1 MKRGVIINA
10 NLAGAIGRLGHT
22 YLVAAR
28 LGVTTAL
35 EWVRFRL
42 GEPEALET
50 NVRGQRRP
58 SERHRAAL
66 VGVLAIALV
75 EYWRGRS

>member
-22 YLVAAR
+22 DLVAAR

-42 GEPEALET
+42 GEPEAREIT
-50 NVRGQRRP
+50 PEGSGGPQRGTERRWW
-58 SERHRAAL
+58 EF
-66 VGVLAIALV
+66 
-75 EYWRGRS
+75 WR

>member
-10 NLAGAIGRLGHT
+10 NLAGAIGRLGPT
-22 YLVAAR
+22 DLVAAR

-42 GEPEALET
+42 GEPEARD
-50 NVRGQRRP
+50 N
-58 SERHRAAL
+58 A
-66 VGVLAIALV
+66 
-75 EYWRGRS
+75 

>member
-22 YLVAAR
+22 DVVAAGI
-28 LGVTTAL
+28 GVTTAL

-42 GEPEALET
+42 GEPEARD
-50 NVRGQRRP
+50 N
-58 SERHRAAL
+58 A
-66 VGVLAIALV
+66 
-75 EYWRGRS
+75 

>member
-42 GEPEALET
+42 GEPEARLTSEGSGGPQ
-50 NVRGQRRP
+50 RGTERRWW
-58 SERHRAAL
+58 EF
-66 VGVLAIALV
+66 
-75 EYWRGRS
+75 WR

>member
-42 GEPEALET
+42 GEPEARD
-50 NVRGQRRP
+50 N
-58 SERHRAAL
+58 A
-66 VGVLAIALV
+66 
-75 EYWRGRS
+75 